1 MATPF
6 TERQRSLISHF
17 LAGLLIAFVIFE
29 AFSLAC
35 WLLIPVFPSIF
46 LENKDPIVG
55 AVLNAE
61 TGLFSS
67 LQQLAPI
74 LLAVLLVTGGI
85 GLLRLIPS
93 FFKKRPRLVLR
104 LSSSKKGVDVLAGL
118 RSSLD
123 DVFDPAGTSS
133 RRWVLVL
140 ALSVLVVSCVAL
152 YPYLPGLNPNGR
164 LVGADVP
171 DYVGWLA
178 EMGKNGT
185 SSIFAQALFD
195 LPSRPLSV
203 ALMYLGWKASGVSIG
218 QFFQSLPLCLGLMLV
233 LVAFFFARKAGF
245 NSCAASFVAL
255 FTAFSFQVTVGMY
268 GGFFS
273 NWVCLI
279 FLYLAWGFLFWSMT
293 IGSWSLLSAA
303 TLFQACVLFAHVETW
318 EMTIGIAAVFLVIT
332 FARSLVSKS
341 GFLGVKMML
350 TFLVT
355 SVVAGLSRN
364 FALRSN
370 FAFAEVTGLSQAHLS
385 GPFVWEFWRILN
397 RALLSEMGI
406 AFANPVML
414 FLACVGGLVLAFDD
428 RLVSRFLSACV
439 VAVTV
444 PFVFGD
450 WVIQTRILYDL
461 PIQVFAFLGLF
472 VLLKLTGRLVGK
484 RREAVVI
491 KCLLLVLV
499 VLVNVNYAF
508 RCSFNL
514 A

>member
-1 MATPF
+1 MATSLI
-6 TERQRSLISHF
+6 ERQRSLISYF
-17 LAGLLIAFVIFE
+17 LTGLLIPFVIFE

-46 LENKDPIVG
+46 LENKDPIVR
-55 AVLNAE
+55 AVLDAE

-74 LLAVLLVTGGI
+74 LLAILLVTGGI

-104 LSSSKKGVDVLAGL
+104 LSSNKKGVNLLAGL
-118 RSSLD
+118 QSSLD
-123 DVFDPAGTSS
+123 DVFDPSGTGS

-140 ALSVLVVSCVAL
+140 ALSTLVVSCVAI

-171 DYVGWLA
+171 VYVRWLT

-203 ALMYLGWKASGVSIG
+203 TLMYLGWKASGVSIG
-218 QFFQSLPLCLGLMLV
+218 QFFQLLPLFLGLALV

-245 NSCAASFVAL
+245 NSWAASFVAL

-279 FLYLAWGFLFWSMT
+279 FLYLAWGFLFWSMRK
-293 IGSWSLLSAA
+293 GSWSLLGAA
-303 TLFQACVLFAHVETW
+303 ALFQVCVLFAHVQTW

-332 FARSLVSKS
+332 FARSLVRKS
-341 GFLGVKMML
+341 GFLEVKML
-350 TFLVT
+350 LAFLVAN
-355 SVVAGLSRN
+355 VVAGLSRN

-370 FAFAEVTGLSQAHLS
+370 FAFAEVTELSQVHLS

-397 RALLSEMGI
+397 RTLLSEMGI

-444 PFVFGD
+444 PFIFGD

-472 VLLKLTGRLVGK
+472 FLLKLTGTLVGK

-499 VLVNVNYAF
+499 VLVNVNYAL

>member
-1 MATPF
+1 M
-6 TERQRSLISHF
+6 
-17 LAGLLIAFVIFE
+17 
-29 AFSLAC
+29 
-35 WLLIPVFPSIF
+35 
-46 LENKDPIVG
+46 
-55 AVLNAE
+55 
-61 TGLFSS
+61 
-67 LQQLAPI
+67 
-74 LLAVLLVTGGI
+74 
-85 GLLRLIPS
+85 
-93 FFKKRPRLVLR
+93 
-104 LSSSKKGVDVLAGL
+104 
-118 RSSLD
+118 
-123 DVFDPAGTSS
+123 
-133 RRWVLVL
+133 
-140 ALSVLVVSCVAL
+140 ALSVLVVSCVAIYL
-152 YPYLPGLNPNGR
+152 YLPGLNPNGR

-171 DYVGWLA
+171 VYVGWLA

-203 ALMYLGWKASGVSIG
+203 VLMYLGWKVSGVSIG
-218 QFFQSLPLCLGLMLV
+218 QFFQSLPLCLGLVLV

-279 FLYLAWGFLFWSMT
+279 FLYLAWGFLFWSMRK
-293 IGSWSLLSAA
+293 GSWSLLGIAA
-303 TLFQACVLFAHVETW
+303 LFQACVLFAHVETW

-332 FARSLVSKS
+332 FATSLVRKS
-341 GFLGVKMML
+341 GFLDAKMML

-355 SVVAGLSRN
+355 SVAAGI
-364 FALRSN
+364 ARSIVLGNN
-370 FAFAEVTGLSQAHLS
+370 FAFTHATELSQTHLS
-385 GPFVWEFWRILN
+385 GAYVWEFWRILN
-397 RALLSEMGI
+397 RTLLSEMGI

-414 FLACVGGLVLAFDD
+414 LLACIGGLVLAFDD
-428 RLVSRFLSACV
+428 RLVSRFLSAC
-439 VAVTV
+439 ALTATV
-444 PFVFGD
+444 PFIFGD

-472 VLLKLTGRLVGK
+472 VLLKLTGTLVGK

-491 KCLLLVLV
+491 KGLLLILV
-499 VLVNVNYAF
+499 VLVNVNYAL